1 MIFSYLLHL
10 VSVLGGHRQN
20 IAVRFGLDELECC
33 SYRWR
38 KKYENMFA
46 RFDSVHK
53 VDRRMDGDRMTV
65 EAALCGKKMTLSSL
79 PCGADIN

>member
-10 VSVLGGHRQN
+10 MSALGGRRQN

-38 KKYENMFA
+38 KKYENMF
-46 RFDSVHK
+46 VLIQYTK
-53 VDRRMDGDRMTV
+53 LTV
-65 EAALCGKKMTLSSL
+65 EWMDTG
-79 PCGADIN
+79 